1 MPKIQSKQ
9 TILKLKG
16 KKGKSIRIRLHLL
29 STAIKAWRE
38 LNDIFQDL
46 KVNKYLEKVSTK
58 INGEIRILPG
68 TSIMSTKLTLQ
79 KILKRLLYI
88 EKEKDIFN
96 LYTEK
101 KNVFHENQR

>member
-29 STAIKAWRE
+29 STAIKAWKE
-38 LNDIFQDL
+38 LYDRFQDS

-58 INGEIRILPG
+58 INGEMRIPG
-68 TSIMSTKLTLQ
+68 TYIMSTKLTLQ
-79 KILKRLLYI
+79 NTLKRLLYI
-88 EKEKDIFN
+88 EKEKDI
-96 LYTEK
+96 
-101 KNVFHENQR
+101 Q

>member
-1 MPKIQSKQ
+1 M
-9 TILKLKG
+9 
-16 KKGKSIRIRLHLL
+16 

-58 INGEIRILPG
+58 INGEIRIFPG
-68 TSIMSTKLTLQ
+68 TYIMSTKLTLQ
-79 KILKRLLYI
+79 KTLKRLLYI
-88 EKEKDIFN
+88 EKEKDIFK

-101 KNVFHENQR
+101 RMYFMRTKDEQRKTETQ